1 MERKERAKTAAT
13 GGMTLVEVVVSLALL
28 AVVALILVTGFS
40 AAGKL
45 IRRGTDT
52 KNSTDKTISALE
64 MLAGGLSPA
73 DEVDSTEEE
82 STLTYT
88 LNGATR
94 SVKGRTITVTDPE
107 DPAISHR
114 VFVPDAPAQ

>member
-82 STLTYT
+82 STLTYCAGASGTKTRWLMAGSSGSVTVMVRPFT
-88 LNGATR
+88 L
-94 SVKGRTITVTDPE
+94 
-107 DPAISHR
+107 R
-114 VFVPDAPAQ
+114 VAPFRV